1 MTFVFLVALL
11 LVQDPANWTTVKK
24 SQHQPTTKALSPIA
38 PTQHQSS
45 YRPERTIELDPQAA
59 TSVQSDETDDGTE
72 SSQDDSGGIEWFT
85 TGALVVF
92 TAALA
97 AVAVLQLRLNRRIF
111 GVALFS

>member
-1 MTFVFLVALL
+1 M
-11 LVQDPANWTTVKK
+11 DNREEEP
-24 SQHQPTTKALSPIA
+24 A
-38 PTQHQSS
+38 PTNDESTEPDS
-45 YRPERTIELDPQAA
+45 PNPTPVLIPPAERTIELDPQAA